1 MSAAVRQSIDTSI
14 LRQYK
19 GLMQKFSWILLL
31 GLVTLLLGCSLPQ
44 AQPAAPTPTPGP
56 SPTPTPIPSPTPAPT
71 PVPTAT
77 PLPAARL
84 VTGNKAL
91 ANGDYS
97 LAHQE
102 YEAALALNTDETIR
116 AEALWG
122 LGKTDFLDE
131 SFPAALE
138 SLRALTQTYPE
149 SPAGMRGWFLLAE
162 TYAALGRYQEAADA
176 YQAYLNARP
185 GLLDAYIQAKRGD
198 ALTAAGNTLG
208 AQQAY
213 LAAEKAEGQVDP
225 TGIRV
230 SLANTYLNSGEP
242 ATALKMY
249 DEIYDATTN
258 DYLKAQMD
266 LLSGRALLAL
276 NRPEEGYGRWRHAVD
291 TYPLAY
297 DSYSA
302 LVGLVEANQPVDD
315 FNRGLVDYF
324 ARQYGVALKAFQ
336 NYASQNPNH
345 DGTVLH
351 YKALTLREMG
361 EYQSAVETWG
371 VLIDKYPGNRYWD
384 AAWDERAYTQWAYQD
399 NYTAAADGLEKF
411 AREAGSSTLNSA
423 YLMEAA
429 RIRER
434 AGDLE
439 KAALLWE
446 GLAGGGNSDPALSNA
461 WFQAGILR
469 YRQGNYP
476 RANQD
481 FQQAVLLVREA
492 SERAR
497 ALLWIGKTY
506 AITGDPKNAQSA
518 WQQAQAVDSTNYY
531 SLRARDLLESRAP
544 FAAPPKW
551 NLTYDLAAERTEA
564 AAWVRI
570 KFNLPAGTDLS
581 GPGNLAAD
589 SRFQRGTE
597 FWALG
602 LFDEARLEF
611 EALREAVKTNPENSF
626 RLGNYL
632 LDLGLYRPAIFA
644 LREVLT
650 LGGLDDHSASL
661 TAPIYFQHVRYGL
674 YYADL
679 IWPAAEE
686 NGLDPLFVT
695 SVIRQESLF
704 EGFVKSG
711 AGAHGLMQIIPATGA
726 SLAIQMG
733 WPPNYTDNDLYSPRI
748 SIRMGTYYLNA
759 NRRLLNGD
767 IYATLAAYN
776 GGPGNAGI
784 WQGLANGDLDLE
796 LEVIRFGE
804 TRDYIRA
811 IYETY
816 SVYRGLYSPMQ

>member
-19 GLMQKFSWILLL
+19 GLMRKFSWILLF
-31 GLVTLLLGCSLPQ
+31 GLVTLLVGCSLPQ
-44 AQPAAPTPTPGP
+44 AQPAEPTPTPGP
-56 SPTPTPIPSPTPAPT
+56 TPTPTPRPTPSATPT
-71 PVPTAT
+71 PLPTAT
-77 PLPAARL
+77 LLPTARL
-84 VTGNKAL
+84 GAGEKAL
-91 ANGDYS
+91 ANGDYN
-97 LAHQE
+97 LARQE
-102 YEAALALNTDETIR
+102 YEAALALNADEAIR
-116 AEALWG
+116 AEALFG

-138 SLRALTQTYPE
+138 SLRSLTQTYPNSAE
-149 SPAGMRGWFLLAE
+149 GPRGWFLLAE
-162 TYAALGRYQEAADA
+162 TYYALGRYTESAEA
-176 YQAYLNARP
+176 YQYYLSARP
-185 GLLDAYIQAKRGD
+185 GLLDAYAQEKRGN
-198 ALTAAGNTLG
+198 ALTAAGDLLG
-208 AQQAY
+208 AQAAY
-213 LAAEKAEGQVDP
+213 LAAEKAEGQANP
-225 TGIRV
+225 TSIRV
-230 SLANTYLNSGEP
+230 SVANTYLNSGDP
-242 ATALKMY
+242 TTALQIY
-249 DEIYDATTN
+249 DEIFGATEN

-276 NRPEEGYGRWRHAVD
+276 GRTEEGYGRWRHAVD

-297 DSYSA
+297 DSFSA
-302 LVGLVEANQPVDD
+302 LLGLVEAGQPVDE

-324 ARQYGVALKAFQ
+324 AGQYGVALAAFERF
-336 NYASQNPNH
+336 ASANPNH

-361 EYQSAVETWG
+361 EYTSAVLTWDA
-371 VLIDKYPGNRYWD
+371 LIDKYPGNRYWA
-384 AAWDERAYTQWAYQD
+384 AAWDERAYTQWAYLD
-399 NYTAAADGLEKF
+399 NYSAAAEGLERF
-411 AREAGSSTLNSA
+411 AREAGSSTLNNA

-434 AGDLE
+434 AGQLDQ
-439 KAALLWE
+439 AALLWE
-446 GLAGGGNSDPALSNA
+446 ALPAGAGNDPAMSNA
-461 WFQAGILR
+461 WFQAGLLR

-481 FQQAVLLVREA
+481 FQQAVLVVRDTE
-492 SERAR
+492 ERAR

-506 AITGDPKNAQSA
+506 AVTGDTQNAQSA
-518 WQQAQAVDSTNYY
+518 WQQAQAVDESNYY

-551 NLTYDLAAERTEA
+551 NLNYNLATERAEA
-564 AAWVRI
+564 AAWTRI
-570 KFNLPAGTDLS
+570 KFNLPVGTDLS
-581 GPGNLAAD
+581 GPGELAAD
-589 SRFQRGTE
+589 SRFRRGTE

-611 EALREAVKTNPENSF
+611 EALREAVKTSPENSF

-650 LGGLDDHSASL
+650 LAGLDDHSASL

-679 IWPAAEE
+679 VWPAAEE
-686 NGLDPLFVT
+686 YGFDPVLIT
-695 SVIRQESLF
+695 SVMRQESLF

-711 AGAHGLMQIIPATGA
+711 AGAHGLMQIIPETGA
-726 SLAIQMG
+726 GLAAQMG
-733 WPPNYTDNDLYSPRI
+733 WPPNYTVNDLYSPQV

-767 IYATLAAYN
+767 PYAMLAAYN
-776 GGPGNAGI
+776 GGPGNASI

-796 LEVIRFGE
+796 LEIIRFGE
-804 TRDYIRA
+804 TRNYIRA

-816 SVYRGLYSPMQ
+816 SIYRGVYSPMQ